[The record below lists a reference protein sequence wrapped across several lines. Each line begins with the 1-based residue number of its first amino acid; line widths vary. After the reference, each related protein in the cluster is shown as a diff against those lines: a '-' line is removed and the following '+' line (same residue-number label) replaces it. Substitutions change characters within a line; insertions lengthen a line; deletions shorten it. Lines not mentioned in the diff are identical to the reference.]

1 MTDSQRSKCHAIIHT
16 AATLAGAVATGL
28 AQIPLS
34 DAAVIT
40 PIQIAMII
48 GIGKVF
54 DKAITE
60 SIAASILASSA
71 ATVGGRGVSL

>member
-54 DKAITE
+54 DKAI
-60 SIAASILASSA
+60 
-71 ATVGGRGVSL
+71 SLS